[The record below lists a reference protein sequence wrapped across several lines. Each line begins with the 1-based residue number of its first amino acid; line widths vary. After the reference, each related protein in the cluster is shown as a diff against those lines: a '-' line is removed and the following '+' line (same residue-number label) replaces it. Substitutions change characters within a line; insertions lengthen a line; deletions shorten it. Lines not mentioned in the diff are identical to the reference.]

1 MNNKDSIQNI
11 TKELKTLLVKTKK
24 ELKTKDE
31 AFKKKKTVHEL
42 TKKEYQTLLND
53 HAKLKKKTTAIRR
66 VL

>member
-31 AFKKKKTVHEL
+31 AFKKNK
-42 TKKEYQTLLND
+42 NFMN
-53 HAKLKKKTTAIRR
+53 
-66 VL
+66 

>member
-31 AFKKKKTVHEL
+31 AFKKKK
-42 TKKEYQTLLND
+42 NCS
-53 HAKLKKKTTAIRR
+53 
-66 VL
+66 